1 MDTIKELVAAGRP
14 GEALAQAQQQVR
26 AKPEDAKLRVLL
38 FQLLVVTG
46 QWQRA
51 STQLEVCGELDAEAL
66 PMVNTYREA
75 LKCELVR
82 EAVFDGKT
90 TPMLFGQPAEWVALL
105 VQALQQQAEG
115 NAGAARSLR
124 EQALAQA
131 ETVAGALDGTPFEWV
146 CDADSRLGPVLEA
159 VVNGRYAWVPF
170 SALSKVQIEAPGDLR
185 DLVWLPAHLWFPNGG
200 ETVALIPTRYPRSTN
215 WDDERVWMARR
226 TEWTPLDPPNVE
238 QYAGVGQ
245 RVFATDAGEHSL
257 LDVRCI
263 ELGQSGAKA

>member
-14 GEALAQAQQQVR
+14 REALAQAQQQVR
-26 AKPEDAKLRVLL
+26 AKPQDAKLRVLL
-38 FQLLVVTG
+38 FQLLAITG

-51 STQLEVCGELDAEAL
+51 STQLAVCGELDAEAL

-90 TPMLFGQPAEWVALL
+90 TPMLLGQPAEWVALL
-105 VQALQQQAEG
+105 VEALRLQAEG
-115 NAGAARSLR
+115 QVQAARAMR
-124 EQALAQA
+124 EQALGQA
-131 ETVAGALDGTPFEWV
+131 ETVAGSLDGAPFEWI
-146 CDADSRLGPVLEA
+146 CDADSRLGPLLEA

-170 SALSKVQIEAPGDLR
+170 SALSKVQIEAPSDLR
-185 DLVWLPAHLWFPNGG
+185 DLAWLPAHLCFPNGG
-200 ETVALIPTRYPRSTN
+200 ETVALIPTRYPRSTT

-226 TEWTPLDPPNVE
+226 TEWTPLAAPGAE

-263 ELGQSGAKA
+263 ELGRLKAD